1 MRTLTIML
9 LGLAL
14 IAGCTGHDTSEKP
27 PIHLVQNMDE
37 QPKVKAQSES
47 RFFADGLAMRTP
59 VEGTVAR
66 GLLRED
72 SAFYYA
78 GLDDNGK
85 YVTMNPLA
93 DIDGLTARGEERF
106 DIFCAPCHGT
116 TGDGRSIMVEKKM
129 PIPPSL
135 LEERLRDS
143 VDGYFYHV
151 ISNGLGNMPPYK
163 YQIGARD
170 RWAIIAHLRAL
181 QASHPV
187 VPNSNPETRLQERGT
202 VGQ

>member
-1 MRTLTIML
+1 MRTGIIML
-9 LGLAL
+9 MALAL
-14 IAGCTGHDTSEKP
+14 MAGCTGHDTSEKP
-27 PIHLVQNMDE
+27 PIHLVQNMDD

-47 RFFADGLAMRTP
+47 RFFADGLAMRPP

-66 GLLRED
+66 GMLRED
-72 SAFYYA
+72 SAFYYD
-78 GLDDNGK
+78 GLDDNDR
-85 YVTMNPLA
+85 YVTVNPMADLA
-93 DIDGLTARGEERF
+93 GLTARGEERF
-106 DIFCAPCHGT
+106 DIYCAPCHGT
-116 TGDGRSIMVEKKM
+116 VGDGRSIMVEKKM

-151 ISNGLGNMPPYK
+151 VSNGLGNMPPYK
-163 YQIGARD
+163 YQIRPHD

-187 VPNSNPETRLQERGT
+187 APNSTPESRLQERGT